1 MIWEEKYSIPS
12 YICDRTD
19 HLALWGMARLF
30 QEVAEH
36 HSSRTGI
43 GFKTMIKKD
52 QVWVLMRMYYHIYHM
67 PAVDDVVT
75 ARTWSRGC
83 DGVQFYRDYEM
94 TDAEGNPYIT
104 GTTMWVIITYS
115 NRKLCR
121 AKEYVDGYEH
131 HPERQATTRESLRRL
146 IFPKDVTLNMSKEIS
161 VIDSMIDHNN
171 HVNNAEYIKMVSN
184 NIVDLNLPNEN
195 YCFEINYQQE
205 TQYGDKLQLNRVLEN
220 DNVWLQFLNSQGIST
235 TAKIYPFV
243 K

>member
-43 GFKTMIKKD
+43 GFKSMIQKD
-52 QVWVLMRMYYHIYHM
+52 QVWVLMRMYYHIRRM
-67 PAVDDVVT
+67 PAVGDEVVL
-75 ARTWSRGC
+75 RTWSRGC

-94 TDAEGNPYIT
+94 TDIEGNPFIT

-115 NRKLCR
+115 SRKLCR
-121 AKEYVDGYEH
+121 AKEYVQDYEH
-131 HPERQATTRESLRRL
+131 HPDRKATTRETLRRL
-146 IFPKDVTLNMSKEIS
+146 VFPKDVLLKYSKEID

-184 NIVDLNLPNEN
+184 NIVDLNLTREN

-205 TQYGDKLQLNRVLEN
+205 TQFGDILHLNRVDK
-220 DNVWLQFLNSQGIST
+220 DNSVWLQFVNSQGIST
-235 TAKIYPFV
+235 TAKIYPFI
-243 K
+243 